1 MYGIIVEQ
9 YLRRGGF
16 RKCKRLN
23 VGEILDAIFRM
34 GLLEYLQNSVYALF
48 RSSIIKILQIYQIL
62 ASISLVSWN
71 FA

>member
-9 YLRRGGF
+9 YLRGGGF

-62 ASISLVSWN
+62 ASISLVS
-71 FA
+71 